1 MKNEKKICPLCN
13 KGLMGMDI
21 EPLKQAIVSRIG
33 GLKVNDE
40 STLKF
45 IFEGVCPYCKSPSC
59 DARQRNP

>member
-1 MKNEKKICPLCN
+1 
-13 KGLMGMDI
+13 MGMDI

-45 IFEGVCPYCKSPSC
+45 IFEGVCPTPSE
-59 DARQRNP
+59 NKEV